1 MNENSFKE
9 VIAKRKNIDDE
20 DYISIEKCWD
30 EMTDVFSADINQTV
44 AFMDECT
51 ADEFSWLSEIFDLI
65 AKRTHSQKFILALY
79 KTAKKYPQETE
90 RYNILDFIKS
100 AESFV

>member
-1 MNENSFKE
+1 MNKNCFKE

-65 AKRTHSQKFILALY
+65 AKRTHRQKFILSLY
-79 KTAKKYPQETE
+79 KTAK
-90 RYNILDFIKS
+90 NIHKKPKGIIFLIL
-100 AESFV
+100 